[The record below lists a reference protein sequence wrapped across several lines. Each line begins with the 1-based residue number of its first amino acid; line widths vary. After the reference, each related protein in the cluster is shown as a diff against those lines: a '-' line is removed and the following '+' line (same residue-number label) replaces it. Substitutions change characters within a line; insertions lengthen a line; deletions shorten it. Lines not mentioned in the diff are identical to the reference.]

1 MNINHAILHVFDF
14 EGSGTVYS
22 ARQLDLEER
31 VIAGSSCMLLPEG
44 LLQCSSSASPKEVMS
59 TVTRI
64 VENVANEYGTN
75 AAAAVSK
82 AKVLMQEKAEEG
94 DFLPPWELG
103 EDVFGDAPQM
113 RERYEEMARDEEPP
127 ERVRVKRSVAH
138 AANRSHRIR
147 TDTGIE
153 ITFPSEY
160 SMSPEF
166 IEFVTQSDGSMSIE
180 LKNIGHIEN
189 R

>member
-1 MNINHAILHVFDF
+1 
-14 EGSGTVYS
+14 
-22 ARQLDLEER
+22 
-31 VIAGSSCMLLPEG
+31 
-44 LLQCSSSASPKEVMS
+44 
-59 TVTRI
+59 
-64 VENVANEYGTN
+64 
-75 AAAAVSK
+75 
-82 AKVLMQEKAEEG
+82 
-94 DFLPPWELG
+94 
-103 EDVFGDAPQM
+103 
-113 RERYEEMARDEEPP
+113 MAREEELP
-127 ERVRVKRSVAH
+127 ERVHVKKSVAH

-160 SMSPEF
+160 SMNPNF